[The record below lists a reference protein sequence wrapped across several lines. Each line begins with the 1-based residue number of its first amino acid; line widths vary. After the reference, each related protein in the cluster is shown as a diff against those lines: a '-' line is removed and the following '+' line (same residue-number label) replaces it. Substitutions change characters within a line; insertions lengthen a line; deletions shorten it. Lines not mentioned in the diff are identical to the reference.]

1 MRRRDVSALIAGTA
15 AGCLA
20 IRVRAQPS
28 KTFQL
33 VILENTRNTDVDEL
47 LKGLRDH
54 AYVEGQNLIIEFP
67 SPPEAPSTSTV
78 SAASNRARS
87 RSANQA
93 VS

>member
-1 MRRRDVSALIAGTA
+1 
-15 AGCLA
+15 
-20 IRVRAQPS
+20 
-28 KTFQL
+28 
-33 VILENTRNTDVDEL
+33 VDEL

>member
-1 MRRRDVSALIAGTA
+1 MVEATIRMVDPNVSYNKVHASRGKVIRAEPVAALYEQG
-15 AGCLA
+15 
-20 IRVRAQPS
+20 R
-28 KTFQL
+28 
-33 VILENTRNTDVDEL
+33 
-47 LKGLRDH
+47 LRDH

-67 SPPEAPSTSTV
+67 TPPEAPSTSSV

>member
-1 MRRRDVSALIAGTA
+1 MRRREVIALITGTA
-15 AGCLA
+15 AECLA
-20 IRVRAQPS
+20 NRVQAQPS
-28 KTFQL
+28 KTIRLGIL
-33 VILENTRNTDVDEL
+33 VNTRNASVDEL

>member
-1 MRRRDVSALIAGTA
+1 MRRRDVIALIAGTA

-20 IRVRAQPS
+20 IRVRAQQS
-28 KTFQL
+28 KFQL
-33 VILENTRNTDVDEL
+33 DILENTRNTDVDEL

-67 SPPEAPSTSTV
+67 TPPEAPSTSTV